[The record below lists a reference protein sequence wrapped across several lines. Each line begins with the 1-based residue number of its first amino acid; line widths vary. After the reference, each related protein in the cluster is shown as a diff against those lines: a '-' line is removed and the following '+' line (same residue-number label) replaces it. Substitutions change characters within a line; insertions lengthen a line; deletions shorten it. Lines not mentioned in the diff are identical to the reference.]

1 MADKDTDALGDLERV
16 LKQLRNHGA
25 REDQLTALMQD
36 IKQALID
43 GVAAI
48 EGSKPATAP
57 DFGPALA
64 QAMAGLKFPAPQI
77 TVTPEVRSDWN
88 SLEVYAPVDQY
99 GRPTGRMTITKVK

>member
-1 MADKDTDALGDLERV
+1 MADTDMDALGGLERV

-25 REDQLTALMQD
+25 REEQLTALLQD

-43 GVAAI
+43 GVAAL
-48 EGSKPATAP
+48 EANNAP
-57 DFGPALA
+57 GMPDMGPALA
-64 QAMAGLKFPAPQI
+64 AAMASVKLPAPQI
-77 TVTPEVRSDWN
+77 TVNPEVRSDWN